1 MGIRSIVSCLGA
13 AVLLCSVAQADK
25 RQTFASD
32 LQRLRDSDSVKLH
45 PMLRALTN
53 GSSNSLARENLTRR
67 LPQFA
72 GTDVAVNVV
81 AKGDANALVAQLRS
95 LGLTNAKAYGS
106 MVSGRIS
113 ITGLKALAAVSGVQ
127 SVRPAMARTHAGL
140 VTSQGDRAQ
149 RSDRARRIFNV
160 DGRGVKV
167 GILSDSFNCLTG
179 PINPGQLFTTS
190 ADDIRNG
197 DLPADVT
204 VLSDQSPCVDP
215 NNGNRLGFDE
225 GRAIAQIIHDVAPG
239 ASIAYHTAFNGE
251 ADFAQGIIDL
261 ADAGATVIVD
271 DVSYFDEPMF
281 QDGIVAQAV
290 DTVKKRGVAYFSSS
304 GNSARA
310 SYESQFR
317 KSNSVG
323 VSGVQHNF
331 GTKKRPDPFQTITLT
346 AGAIEAVFLNWD
358 EPFKSAG
365 GKGSRSDV
373 DLIYYDAATGAPI
386 PICDTN
392 LQPAVCQFPGVSAN
406 IGGDAFEEGDILN
419 SSDQDV
425 QVLLSVE
432 LFKGPTPG
440 YLKYVYFDFGSGT
453 MFIDE
458 HDTQSGSSYG
468 HPIAAGAESVGAA
481 AWYNTAAWNTPFW
494 EQCEPACLE
503 TFSSA
508 GGVPIF
514 FDKAGNR
521 LSNPQVRLKPEVVGP
536 DGGNTTFFY
545 SLYTH
550 VIPGTTEP
558 DAFPNFFGTSA
569 SAPHVAAIAALMID
583 KHSREHQRPLS
594 PDRIY
599 KILEETA
606 RDMHFS
612 AARTIGPTP
621 FPFGSRGFDFD
632 SGFGFVDAVRALDEV
647 DD

>member
-1 MGIRSIVSCLGA
+1 MGIRTIVSCLGA

-25 RQTFASD
+25 RQAFAAD
-32 LQRLRDSDSVKLH
+32 LQRLRASDSVKLH
-45 PMLRALTN
+45 PMLRALAN
-53 GSSNSLARENLTRR
+53 GSSNSRARENLTRR

-72 GTDVAVNVV
+72 KTDVAVNVV
-81 AKGDANALVAQLRS
+81 ASGDANALVGQLRS

-106 MVSGRIS
+106 MVSGRMS
-113 ITGLKALAAVSGVQ
+113 ITGLKALAAVPGVQ

-167 GILSDSFNCLTG
+167 GILSDSFGCLTG
-179 PINPGQLFTTS
+179 PIFPGQAFTTT
-190 ADDIRNG
+190 ADDIQNG
-197 DLPADVT
+197 DLPADVK
-204 VLSDQSPCVDP
+204 VLSEQSPCD
-215 NNGNRLGFDE
+215 GGADE
-225 GRAIAQIIHDVAPG
+225 GRAIGQIIHDVAPG

-261 ADAGATVIVD
+261 ANAGATVIVD

-290 DTVKKRGVAYFSSS
+290 DSVKKRGVAYFSSS

-331 GTKKRPDPFQTITLT
+331 GTKKRPDPFQAITLT

-373 DLIYYDAATGAPI
+373 DLIYYDAATGEPI
-386 PICDTN
+386 PVCDDN

-406 IGGDAFEEGDILN
+406 VGGDAFEEGDILN
-419 SSDQDV
+419 TSDQDV

-432 LFKGPTPG
+432 LFEGPTPG
-440 YLKYVYFDFGSGT
+440 YLKYVYFDFGDGT
-453 MFIDE
+453 MFVDE
-458 HDTQSGSSYG
+458 YDTQSGSSYG
-468 HPIAAGAESVGAA
+468 HPIAAGAEAVGAA

-494 EQCEPACLE
+494 KQCVPACLE

-514 FDKAGNR
+514 FDKDGNR
-521 LSNPQVRLKPEVVGP
+521 LRYPQVRLKPEVVGP
-536 DGGNTTFFY
+536 DGGNSTFFY
-545 SLYTH
+545 SLYTPT
-550 VIPGTTEP
+550 IPGTTEP

-583 KHSREHQRPLS
+583 KQNRARKRPLS

-606 RDMHFS
+606 KDMHFS

-632 SGFGFVDAVRALDEV
+632 SGFGFVDAVAALDQV
-647 DD
+647 GD